1 MIRSFRHKG
10 LERFFSRGN
19 HRGMPA
25 QYAAKLERQL
35 DRLEAAAVPE
45 DMNLPGY
52 RFHRLKGE
60 RRQTYSV
67 TVSGNWRLTFRFE
80 GADALDVNLEDYH

>member
-1 MIRSFRHKG
+1 
-10 LERFFSRGN
+10 
-19 HRGMPA
+19 
-25 QYAAKLERQL
+25 
-35 DRLEAAAVPE
+35 VPE